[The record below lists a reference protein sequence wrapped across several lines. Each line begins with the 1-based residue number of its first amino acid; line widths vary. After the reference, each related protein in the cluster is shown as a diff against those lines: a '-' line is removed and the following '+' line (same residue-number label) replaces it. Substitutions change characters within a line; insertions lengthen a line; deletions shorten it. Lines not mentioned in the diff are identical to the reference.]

1 MKDALERNESCG
13 LEALI
18 YPSLLEYQ
26 NYGKKQPWNYSTRTP
41 ISQRNSV
48 YGTELIKLGL
58 LDTG

>member
-1 MKDALERNESCG
+1 MKDALERNASCV

-26 NYGKKQPWNYSTRTP
+26 NYGKKQPWNQSTRTR
-41 ISQRNSV
+41 ICQRYSV
-48 YGTELIKLGL
+48 CGIKLIKLGL